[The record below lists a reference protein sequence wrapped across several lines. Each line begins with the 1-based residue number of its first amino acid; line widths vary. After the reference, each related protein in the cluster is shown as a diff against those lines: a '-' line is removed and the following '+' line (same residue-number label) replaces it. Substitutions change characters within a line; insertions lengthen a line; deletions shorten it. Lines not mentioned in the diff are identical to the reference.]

1 MVIEKKE
8 RSTPSL
14 LRKVYN
20 YTMGI
25 LWLAV
30 GLFFLFHRQW
40 GYDLKLNE
48 PRDRLLANIFGVSAV
63 LYGLFRLY
71 RGFKYK

>member
-1 MVIEKKE
+1 MAFENKE

-14 LRKVYN
+14 LRKAYN

-25 LWLAV
+25 LWFAV
-30 GLFFLFHRQW
+30 GIFFLFHRKW
-40 GYDLKLNE
+40 GYDLKLND
-48 PRDRLLANIFGVSAV
+48 PRDVLLANIFGVSAV

-71 RGFKYK
+71 RGFKNK